1 MISIDFETRSCSD
14 LRAVG
19 VYRYTEDPTTDVWCM
34 AYRLPFDDE
43 VREWRPGVSS
53 WDVELLSLIAQGV
66 PLRAWNASFERRIW
80 DRIMV
85 PRYRFPAVPREQ
97 WFCTAADARAM
108 ALPNKLGDAA
118 KVLGVSDQKDSGGQ
132 RLMLQ
137 MCRPRL
143 IADTGPVWWHQKD
156 KVAALIEYCKQ
167 DVRTE
172 SACAQVIPELPPLS
186 REVYLLDQTI
196 NDRGIMLDR
205 ELATSASEMAEAA
218 TDAADIEM
226 ASVTSGA
233 VLAVSNAAQL
243 TAWLQQTGLETPGVD
258 KLNVARLLALPDLL
272 PEQEAALRLREEF
285 GRSSVAKVKT
295 MLECVCED
303 GRLRGL
309 MMFHGAATGRW
320 SGQLV
325 QPQNFPRGAVSKPED
340 FILKVL
346 AGNMD
351 AIDLHY
357 PVMEVLSSMLRPM
370 MMAAPGHF
378 LVAADYAA
386 IEARVLAWL
395 AGEDALLQTFAAGG
409 DVYREMGSRIYNK
422 PADRITKGERQ
433 LAKMAVLGLGYGMGN
448 VKFRDSCAA
457 QNVYIEPEEAKRVVD
472 IYRGSN
478 TAITR
483 LWREM
488 EQACVA
494 AMTSPGAVYRVG
506 DKIRFQFKDR
516 FLRMVLP
523 SGRALAYAKPA
534 LVDRATPWGSTQ
546 PAVRVWGVNSVT
558 RQWAPRD
565 LYSGLLV
572 ENAVQAIAADLL
584 WHAMLN
590 VERAGMPVVLSVHDE
605 IVCEVPEAKASVPA
619 LVEAMCDKPSWA
631 SGLPLAAE
639 GWRGIRYRK

>member
-43 VREWRPGVSS
+43 VREWRPGKSS

-97 WFCTAADARAM
+97 WYCTAADARAM

-118 KVLGVSDQKDSGGQ
+118 KVLGVEAQKDDKGR

-137 MCRPRL
+137 MCRPRM
-143 IADTGPVWWHQKD
+143 IADTGPVWWHQPS
-156 KVAALIEYCKQ
+156 KVIALLEYCKQ

-186 REVYLLDQTI
+186 REVYLLDQII

-205 ELATSASEMAEAA
+205 ELATAASTMAEAA
-218 TDAADIEM
+218 TDAADCEM
-226 ASVTSGA
+226 ASVTGGE

-243 TAWLQQTGLETPGVD
+243 TAWLQKTGLDTPGVD
-258 KLNVARLLALPDLL
+258 KLNVSRLLELPDLL
-272 PEQEAALRLREEF
+272 PEQETALRLREEF

-295 MLECVCED
+295 MLECVCGD

-340 FILKVL
+340 FILPVL

-351 AIDLHY
+351 AIDMHY

-395 AGEDALLQTFAAGG
+395 AGEDVLLQTFAAGG

-422 PADRITKGERQ
+422 PADRITK
-433 LAKMAVLGLGYGMGN
+433 
-448 VKFRDSCAA
+448 
-457 QNVYIEPEEAKRVVD
+457 
-472 IYRGSN
+472 
-478 TAITR
+478 
-483 LWREM
+483 
-488 EQACVA
+488 
-494 AMTSPGAVYRVG
+494 
-506 DKIRFQFKDR
+506 
-516 FLRMVLP
+516 
-523 SGRALAYAKPA
+523 
-534 LVDRATPWGSTQ
+534 
-546 PAVRVWGVNSVT
+546 
-558 RQWAPRD
+558 
-565 LYSGLLV
+565 
-572 ENAVQAIAADLL
+572 
-584 WHAMLN
+584 
-590 VERAGMPVVLSVHDE
+590 
-605 IVCEVPEAKASVPA
+605 
-619 LVEAMCDKPSWA
+619 
-631 SGLPLAAE
+631 
-639 GWRGIRYRK
+639 

>member
-43 VREWRPGVSS
+43 VREWRPGISG

-66 PLRAWNASFERRIW
+66 PMRAWNAGFERRIW

-85 PRYRFPAVPREQ
+85 PRYRFPAIPREQ
-97 WFCTAADARAM
+97 WYCTAADARAM

-118 KVLGVSDQKDSGGQ
+118 KVLGVLDQKDGSGQ

-143 IADTGPVWWHQKD
+143 IADSGPVWWHQRE
-156 KVAALIEYCKQ
+156 KVSALVEYCKQ

-196 NDRGIMLDR
+196 NDRGILLDR
-205 ELATSASEMAEAA
+205 ELAQAAQKMAEQA
-218 TDAADIEM
+218 TDLADAAM
-226 ASVTSGA
+226 RQATNNAVSAVTS
-233 VLAVSNAAQL
+233 AAQL
-243 TAWLQQTGLETPGVD
+243 TAWLRESGLETPGVD
-258 KLNVARLLALPDLL
+258 KLNVSRMLELPDLL
-272 PEQEAALRLREEF
+272 PEQETALRLREEF
-285 GRSSVAKVKT
+285 GRSSVAKVNT

-309 MMFHGAATGRW
+309 MMFHGASTGRW

-325 QPQNFPRGAVSKPED
+325 QPQNFPRGAVNKPER
-340 FILKVL
+340 FIPDVL
-346 AGNMD
+346 AGD
-351 AIDLHY
+351 IDGIDVHY
-357 PVMEVLSSMLRPM
+357 PVLEVLSSMLRPM
-370 MMAAPGHF
+370 MMAAPGHL

-395 AGEDALLQTFAAGG
+395 AGEDALLQTFADGG
-409 DVYREMGSRIYNK
+409 DVYREMGSRIYAK

-433 LAKMAVLGLGYGMGN
+433 LAKMAVLGLGYGMGH
-448 VKFRDSCAA
+448 VKFRDSCGA
-457 QNVYIEPEEAKRVVD
+457 QNVDIDAEEAKRVVD
-472 IYRGSN
+472 VYRGSN

-483 LWREM
+483 LWKQM

-494 AMTSPGAVYRVG
+494 AMESPGAVYRVG
-506 DKIRFQFKDR
+506 DKVRFQFRDR
-516 FLRMVLP
+516 FLRMELP

-584 WHAMLN
+584 WHAMLTT
-590 VERAGMPVVLSVHDE
+590 EKAGMPVVLSVHDE
-605 IVCEVPEAKASVPA
+605 IVCEVPEEQASVPA
-619 LVEAMCDKPSWA
+619 LEDAMCDAPLWA

-639 GWRGIRYRK
+639 GWKGQRYRK